1 MSIVRASA
9 FLLAFVLALPAQAI
23 ETTRTI
29 EWSNLVPK
37 MAPLNNPFTYLTMD
51 QRTDFEVLIGIRD
64 MKRRGFLSQVDET
77 FEDEAKIRKR
87 LAHQGLAVDDYIVEY
102 SRLEQEI
109 IKRNKMTNAE
119 LDGQIVRIP
128 GYALPLEHKD
138 TGVKE
143 LLLVPYVGACI
154 HVPPPPANQIVYV
167 TLKDAYTSTNLYEPV
182 WITGRMTIETT
193 NQSLTYVDGT
203 AGIDTA
209 YTLKGEKVEPYA
221 N

>member
-9 FLLAFVLALPAQAI
+9 YLLALVLALPAQAL
-23 ETTRTI
+23 EPTHTI
-29 EWSNLVPK
+29 GWSNLVPK
-37 MAPLNNPFTYLTMD
+37 MAPLDNPFSQLTMD

-64 MKRRGFLSQVDET
+64 MKRRGFLSQVNET

-102 SRLEQEI
+102 YRLEREI
-109 IKRNKMTNAE
+109 IKRNEMTNAE

-128 GYALPLEHKD
+128 GYALPLEHRNTGIKD
-138 TGVKE
+138 

-154 HVPPPPANQIVYV
+154 HVPPPPANQIIYV
-167 TLKDAYTSTNLYEPV
+167 TLKTGYVSTNLYEPV
-182 WITGRMTIETT
+182 WITGRIKIKAT

-209 YTLKGEKVEPYA
+209 YTLEGEQVEPYEK
-221 N
+221 

>member
-1 MSIVRASA
+1 MFFVRNLTL
-9 FLLAFVLALPAQAI
+9 FFTLILVLPLQAAEI
-23 ETTRTI
+23 ARTI
-29 EWSNLVPK
+29 QWDNLIPQ
-37 MAPLNNPFTYLTMD
+37 MAPIENPFTGLSMD
-51 QRTDFEVLIGIRD
+51 QRTDFEVWVGIRD
-64 MKRRGFLSQVDET
+64 MKRRGFLSEVDET
-77 FEDEAKIRKR
+77 FEDETEIRER
-87 LAHQGLAVDDYIVEY
+87 LNRQGLNVDDYIIEY

-193 NQSLTYVDGT
+193 YQSLTYVDGT

>member
-1 MSIVRASA
+1 MSIFRCPA
-9 FLLAFVLALPAQAI
+9 LLLTCVLALPAQAL
-23 ETTRTI
+23 ETARTI
-29 EWSNLVPK
+29 EWNNLVPQ
-37 MAPLNNPFTYLTMD
+37 MALLDNPFTALSMN
-51 QRTDFEVLIGIRD
+51 QRTDFEVLVGIRD
-64 MKRRGFLSQVDET
+64 MKRRGFLSEVDET
-77 FEDEAKIRKR
+77 SENETEIRER
-87 LAHQGLAVDDYIVEY
+87 LTRQGLSVDDYIVEY
-102 SRLEQEI
+102 ERLEQEI

-119 LDGQIVRIP
+119 LDGQIIRIP

-182 WITGRMTIETT
+182 WITGRMKIKTT

-209 YTLKGEKVEPYA
+209 YTLKGEKVEPYEK
-221 N
+221 

>member
-1 MSIVRASA
+1 MSIFRCPA
-9 FLLAFVLALPAQAI
+9 FLLTCVLTLPAQAL
-23 ETTRTI
+23 ETAHTI
-29 EWSNLVPK
+29 EWNNLVPQ
-37 MAPLNNPFTYLTMD
+37 MAPLDNPFTALSMN
-51 QRTDFEVLIGIRD
+51 QRTDFEVLVGIRD
-64 MKRRGFLSQVDET
+64 MKRRGFLSEVNET
-77 FEDEAKIRKR
+77 SENETEIRER
-87 LAHQGLAVDDYIVEY
+87 LTRQGLIVDDYIVEY
-102 SRLEQEI
+102 ERLEREI

-138 TGVKE
+138 TGIKE

-154 HVPPPPANQIVYV
+154 HVPPPPANQIIYV
-167 TLKDAYTSTNLYEPV
+167 TLKTGYVSNNLYEPV
-182 WITGRMTIETT
+182 WITGRIKNKAT

-209 YTLKGEKVEPYA
+209 YTLEGEQVEPYE

>member
-1 MSIVRASA
+1 MPIVRFTA
-9 FLLAFVLALPAQAI
+9 FLLTFVLALPANAVDN
-23 ETTRTI
+23 THNI
-29 EWSNLVPK
+29 EWDNLVPK
-37 MAPLNNPFTYLTMD
+37 MAPLDNPFTALTMD
-51 QRTDFEVLIGIRD
+51 QRTDFEILVGIRD
-64 MKRRGFLSQVDET
+64 MKRRGFLSEVDEA
-77 FEDEAKIRKR
+77 FEDETEIRKR
-87 LAHQGLAVDDYIVEY
+87 LNRQGLSVDDYIVEY

-182 WITGRMTIETT
+182 WITGRMTIKTT

-203 AGIDTA
+203 AGIDAA
-209 YTLKGEKVEPYA
+209 YTLKGEKVEPYEK
-221 N
+221 